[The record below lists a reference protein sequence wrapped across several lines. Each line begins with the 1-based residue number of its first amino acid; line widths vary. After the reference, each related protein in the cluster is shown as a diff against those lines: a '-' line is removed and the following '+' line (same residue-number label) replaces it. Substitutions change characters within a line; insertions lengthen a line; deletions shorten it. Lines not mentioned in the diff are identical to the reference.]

1 MPGPAPA
8 PVSIP
13 SSVPPSRPRSAGVPR
28 NELYRWQFDALVAWL
43 QCGRQGVVEAVTG
56 SGKTDL
62 ALAAIADALR
72 RGRFVLVLVPSRV
85 LMEQWYARLE
95 SGLAEHTVGRLGDNS
110 RDRPETCQVLIATR
124 HSAATHRPKPPGDA
138 GGLLVVDECHGLG
151 GAVLRRA
158 LLTDYQERLG
168 LTATLERSDD
178 AVADLL
184 LPFFGGTCYRYGFE
198 QAIAEGVCAQPRVA
212 FVGVSLTVEEREEY
226 IATEAQLVGA
236 RRHLRSVQGV
246 PLEPFGAFL
255 AAVGHLAEHDAG
267 ADGRAAR
274 DYLDAFAKRRLIVAR
289 SSGKYELLGRFAPV
303 IVDAE
308 GALLF
313 TETVRAANHAINR
326 LDPLVNI
333 ELITGSTAR
342 RDRRVILDDLR
353 SGSLDIVAAPRV
365 LDEGIDVPDANLGI
379 VMSASRTRRQMVQR
393 MGRILR
399 RKRPGVSA
407 RFVIM
412 FARDT
417 IEDPRTRFE
426 RDGFLD
432 EIERVAVASGVFDGD
447 QFEDLEAFLCQPG
460 PSTVPEPKRLD
471 SLHVAFQI
479 GLGQVGLG
487 QVGLRQVGLGAAN
500 VNGATE
506 DPTSRVAA
514 LVHGLGPEC
523 VYAYASFGG
532 SSAHEPQPWQQAAW
546 RLLESQIPQP
556 WPDNPSYLPIEL
568 DDLPEVAQP
577 KVVPKRLSNGQ
588 APLEIAKQPSGWQMR
603 CTGCGEGSATVR
615 FRWQVLD
622 ETVACRCA

>member
-1 MPGPAPA
+1 
-8 PVSIP
+8 
-13 SSVPPSRPRSAGVPR
+13 
-28 NELYRWQFDALVAWL
+28 L

-85 LMEQWYARLE
+85 LMEQWYARLV
-95 SGLAEHTVGRLGDNS
+95 SGLPNFTVGRLGDNS
-110 RDRPETCQVLIATR
+110 RDRPDTCQVLIATR

-212 FVGVSLTVEEREEY
+212 FVGVSLTFEEREEY

-236 RRHLRSVQGV
+236 RRHLRSVPGV

-303 IVDAE
+303 IGAAE

-460 PSTVPEPKRLD
+460 PSTVPDPKRLD
-471 SLHVAFQI
+471 ALHAAFE
-479 GLGQVGLG
+479 VGLG
-487 QVGLRQVGLGAAN
+487 QWWESEVGALHDHPVSDGPE
-500 VNGATE
+500 T
-506 DPTSRVAA
+506 RVAA
-514 LVHGLGPEC
+514 LVAALGPEC
-523 VYAYASFGG
+523 VYAYASFGR
-532 SSAHEPQPWQQAAW
+532 SSARDPQPWQHAAW
-546 RLLESQIPQP
+546 RLVEGRIPQP
-556 WPDNPSYLPIEL
+556 WPDNPSYLPMDLE
-568 DDLPEVAQP
+568 DLPEVSQP
-577 KVVPKRLSNGQ
+577 KVVPKRLSSGQ
-588 APLEIAKQPSGWQMR
+588 APLEIAQGPSGWHMR
-603 CTGCGEGSATVR
+603 CTGCGEGSAAVR

-622 ETVACRCA
+622 GSVACRCA